1 MRFIILLLLL
11 GIGIVFF
18 LQNQQLVTLVFFG
31 NVATVTLPIAVWVL
45 SFTGIGI
52 LTSFC
57 WQVLSSIGRPSASG
71 RSSARQSRP
80 YSSPPPSPPP
90 QPRVT
95 EIFSDNRPPQQ
106 DFARSPTST
115 RPSNVNPKDFEE
127 EWDDWQDEQP
137 KREPVR
143 DFVREFPR
151 DYDSRTAKSDRIE
164 PEVEDEPIDNSER
177 IPKDNANLF
186 EVQQQ
191 PKTSNRTGS
200 VYSYVYREPKDKPEK
215 EPPVEDKKPETQE
228 SKGDR
233 VYDADYRV
241 IRPPYQP
248 PPPEQPRRDIEDDED
263 WI

>member
-1 MRFIILLLLL
+1 MRFIISLLLL

-45 SFTGIGI
+45 SFIGLGA

-57 WQVLSSIGRPSASG
+57 WQVLSSLGRQSTSP
-71 RSSARQSRP
+71 RYSARQSRP
-80 YSSPPPSPPP
+80 SSSPPPPPP
-90 QPRVT
+90 PPPRT
-95 EIFSDNRPPQQ
+95 SEIPSESIPPQ
-106 DFARSPTST
+106 DFVRSPADST
-115 RPSNVNPKDFEE
+115 RSVNVNPKDDKE

-143 DFVREFPR
+143 EFVREFPR
-151 DYDSRTAKSDRIE
+151 DYIESDT
-164 PEVEDEPIDNSER
+164 EDEAIDNSER
-177 IPKDNANLF
+177 AIPEDNAKVF
-186 EVQQQ
+186 ETQQP
-191 PKTSNRTGS
+191 PKTSTRTGS
-200 VYSYVYREPKDKPEK
+200 VYSYVYRESK
-215 EPPVEDKKPETQE
+215 ERQDREPSIEDKKPEIE
-228 SKGDR
+228 ENKSDR

-248 PPPEQPRRDIEDDED
+248 PPEQLRREIEDDED

>member
-45 SFTGIGI
+45 SFIGLGAI
-52 LTSFC
+52 TSFC
-57 WQVLSSIGRPSASG
+57 WQVLSSLGRPSSSQ
-71 RSSARQSRP
+71 RYSARQSRP
-80 YSSPPPSPPP
+80 YSSPPPPPP
-90 QPRVT
+90 PRT
-95 EIFSDNRPPQQ
+95 SEIPSDYTPPQ
-106 DFARSPTST
+106 DFVRSTPQTPPAYTQPT
-115 RPSNVNPKDFEE
+115 NVNPKDDKE

-143 DFVREFPR
+143 DFIREFPR
-151 DYDSRTAKSDRIE
+151 DSIESDT
-164 PEVEDEPIDNSER
+164 EDEPIDNSER
-177 IPKDNANLF
+177 TIPEDNAKVF
-186 EVQQQ
+186 ETQQP
-191 PKTSNRTGS
+191 PKTSTRTGS
-200 VYSYVYREPKDKPEK
+200 VYSYVYREPKERQDR
-215 EPPVEDKKPETQE
+215 EPSVEDKKPEIKETK
-228 SKGDR
+228 SDR

-248 PPPEQPRRDIEDDED
+248 PPEQPRREVEDDED

>member
-45 SFTGIGI
+45 SFIGIGV

-57 WQVLSSIGRPSASG
+57 WQILSSLGRPSS
-71 RSSARQSRP
+71 SQSFSARQSRP
-80 YSSPPPSPPP
+80 YSSPPPSS
-90 QPRVT
+90 PRIP
-95 EIFSDNRPPQQ
+95 EIPSDNRPPQ
-106 DFARSPTST
+106 DFARSPAASN
-115 RPSNVNPKDFEE
+115 RQSNVNPKDYEE
-127 EWDDWQDEQP
+127 EWDDWQLEQP

-143 DFVREFPR
+143 EFVREFPR
-151 DYDSRTAKSDRIE
+151 ERIE
-164 PEVEDEPIDNSER
+164 IEPKDEPIDNSER
-177 IPKDNANLF
+177 IPENSVNSERTSPEDNTNLF

-191 PKTSNRTGS
+191 PKTSTRTGS

-215 EPPVEDKKPETQE
+215 EPLIEDKKPETQE
-228 SKGDR
+228 KKGDR

-248 PPPEQPRRDIEDDED
+248 PPEQPRRNIEDDED

>member
-45 SFTGIGI
+45 SFIGVGI

-57 WQVLSSIGRPSASG
+57 WQILSSLGRLSTPQ
-71 RSSARQSRP
+71 RYSARQSRP
-80 YSSPPPSPPP
+80 YSSPPPPPP
-90 QPRVT
+90 RISETP
-95 EIFSDNRPPQQ
+95 SDSRPPQ
-106 DFARSPTST
+106 DFARPGAST
-115 RPSNVNPKDFEE
+115 RPANVNPKDYEE
-127 EWDDWQDEQP
+127 EWDDWEVEQT

-143 DFVREFPR
+143 EFVREFPR
-151 DYDSRTAKSDRIE
+151 ERIE
-164 PEVEDEPIDNSER
+164 IEPKDEPIDNSER
-177 IPKDNANLF
+177 FSPEDNVDSERIPEDNANSF

-191 PKTSNRTGS
+191 PKTSTRTGS
-200 VYSYVYREPKDKPEK
+200 VYSYVYREPKDRQDREA
-215 EPPVEDKKPETQE
+215 PVEDKKPDIKEDK
-228 SKGDR
+228 SDR

-248 PPPEQPRRDIEDDED
+248 PPEQPRRDIEDDDD